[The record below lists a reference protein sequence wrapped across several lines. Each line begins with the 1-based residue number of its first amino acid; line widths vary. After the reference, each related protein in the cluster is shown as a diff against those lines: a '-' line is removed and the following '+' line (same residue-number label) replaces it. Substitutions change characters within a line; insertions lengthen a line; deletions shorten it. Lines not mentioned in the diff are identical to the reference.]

1 MDAYAQAFWLPKE
14 GSSESEYEDAFF
26 PRRIKRRKGQRLRFA
41 IADGAAE
48 TSFSGVWARLLVT
61 AFVRGELGFD
71 FAAEQIT
78 PLRTR
83 WENLVRGKP
92 LPWYAEEKLA
102 SGAFSSLLGLEF
114 SEKPSGAEVQ
124 RVWRASAFGDSC
136 LVQMRGSN
144 ILAAFPLK
152 DSVSFTSRP
161 DLLSSL
167 PTARC
172 PANGELHNIEGNWG
186 HDDTFFLMTDA
197 LGCWFFKEKE
207 AERQPWDVLRDL
219 ETLGKTSFRLWIN
232 CLRTSGAIK
241 NDDVTLIR
249 IDIHG

>member
-41 IADGAAE
+41 VADGATE
-48 TSFSGVWARLLVT
+48 TSFSGVWARLLVR
-61 AFVRGELGFD
+61 AFVRRTIGFD
-71 FAAEQIT
+71 FAAEQIR
-78 PLRTR
+78 PLQAR
-83 WENLVRGKP
+83 WEKLVHGKS

-102 SGAFSSLLGLEF
+102 SGAFSSLLGLEL
-114 SEKPSGAEVQ
+114 SEEESGGEIK
-124 RVWRASAFGDSC
+124 RVWRATAFGDSC
-136 LVQMRGSN
+136 LVQMRGSD
-144 ILAAFPLK
+144 IIAAFPLK
-152 DSVSFTSRP
+152 ESASFTSRP

-167 PTARC
+167 PTAHN
-172 PANGELHNIEGNWG
+172 ASNGAVLKSEGSWG
-186 HDDTFFLMTDA
+186 CDDSFFLMTDA

-207 AERQPWDVLRDL
+207 ADRQPWNLLRDL
-219 ETLGKTSFRLWIN
+219 DTQGQTSFPAWITL
-232 CLRTSGAIK
+232 LRTSGAMK